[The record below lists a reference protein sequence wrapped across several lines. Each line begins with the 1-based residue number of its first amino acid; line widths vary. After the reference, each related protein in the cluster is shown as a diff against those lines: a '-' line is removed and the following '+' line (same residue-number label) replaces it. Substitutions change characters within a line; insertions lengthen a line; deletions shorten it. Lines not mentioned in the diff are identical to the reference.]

1 MIWRLIHRWLGLV
14 AGALAL
20 VVGITGTVLA
30 IDPVVSAWQA
40 TAASADL
47 PVASLAGRV
56 SATIAGAEEIR
67 RLPAG
72 DIVVFSFDGN
82 QARAD
87 RIDPAS
93 GQVLGDYQPSAL
105 MRWFRNLHRS
115 FLLGDAG
122 RITAAAVALAMLLL
136 SVSGLV
142 LLKNRQGGWRRVFA
156 RARGTLLQRL
166 HVIAGQLL
174 VAVLALS
181 SITALLMSAVTF
193 DLLSIDA
200 GVDSHAV
207 STVPATTAAPALPA
221 GELPLLQQLQ
231 VGDLQR
237 LNFPAAEDPEDT
249 WRVTTDRGQGWIDR
263 YSGQT
268 LDWHDASAAQRLHGW
283 AMVLHTGE
291 GAWAWALVL
300 GVGALSIP
308 LFWISGLLLW
318 LQARRLKPRF
328 ADNSAL
334 ASADT
339 LIFVASENGSTWGF
353 AEALHAALVRAGHQV
368 RTEGLER
375 FRAGPAARQIFVLA
389 ATYGDGEPPAHAARA
404 LERIAQTPAGAA
416 RVAVLGFGDRQFT
429 AFCAYAEALERA
441 LQARGWPPL
450 LPLARIH
457 QQSAQEFTRWG
468 ETVAQALGEPLQLD
482 YRPRLPA
489 TTALELIS
497 RQDFPGG
504 DDQPATILRFR
515 WPAQGWTD
523 RLRGRGL
530 RRFTAGDLIGILPP
544 DSSVPRLYSLAS
556 GWQDGFVEICV
567 RRVPGGLCSGY
578 LHGLQ
583 PGACIQAFIQPNPAF
598 ALDGGRAPVML
609 IGAGTGVA
617 PLAGF
622 IRGNT
627 RQVPMHLYYG
637 VRDPALDYFFG
648 PEIEQWLR
656 ERQLSSLRTTFS
668 RLPDGGGYVQ
678 DELQRDAA
686 RLRELVASGAVVRVC
701 GSRPMAR
708 GVAQAL
714 DKALSGLGLSV
725 QQLKARGRYAED
737 TF

>member
-1 MIWRLIHRWLGLV
+1 MVWRQIHRWLGLV

-30 IDPVVSAWQA
+30 IDPLISAWQA
-40 TAASADL
+40 RPAAAEL
-47 PVASLAGRV
+47 PVATLADRV
-56 SATIAGAEEIR
+56 SGTIPGAEEIR

-87 RIDPAS
+87 RIDPAD
-93 GQVLGDYQPSAL
+93 GRVLGDYQPSSL
-105 MRWFRNLHRS
+105 FRWFRNLHRS

-122 RITAAAVALAMLLL
+122 RVTAAVVALAMLLL
-136 SVSGLV
+136 AVSGLV
-142 LLKNRQGGWRRVFA
+142 LLQRRQGGWRKVFS

-181 SITALLMSAVTF
+181 SITALYMSAVTF
-193 DLLSIDA
+193 GLVTVDA
-200 GVDSHAV
+200 DADPNVASAV
-207 STVPATTAAPALPA
+207 VGSTPTALPA
-221 GELPLLQQLQ
+221 AQLQLLQQIKVQ
-231 VGDLQR
+231 DLR
-237 LNFPAAEDPEDT
+237 KLNFPAAEDPDDT
-249 WRVTTDRGQGWIDR
+249 WRVTTGQGQGWIDR

-268 LDWHDASAAQRLHGW
+268 LDWHDATLAQRLQDW

-291 GAWAWALVL
+291 SAWAWALVL
-300 GVGALSIP
+300 GLAALSIP
-308 LFWISGLLLW
+308 LFWLTGLLLW
-318 LQARRLKPRF
+318 LQARRQVPRI

-334 ASADT
+334 PQADT

-353 AEALHAALVRAGHQV
+353 AEALHTALVRAGHRV
-368 RTEGLER
+368 HTSGLER
-375 FRAGPAARQIFVLA
+375 FRAGAAVRQVFVLA
-389 ATYGDGEPPAHAARA
+389 ATYGDGQAPAHAARA
-404 LERIAQTPAGAA
+404 LDRIAQEPAGTA
-416 RVAVLGFGDRQFT
+416 RVAVLGFGDRQFS
-429 AFCAYAEALERA
+429 AFCAYAEALEQA
-441 LQARGWPPL
+441 LRARGWPQL
-450 LPLARIH
+450 LPLERIH
-457 QQSAQEFTRWG
+457 QQSAQEFARWG
-468 ETVAQALGEPLQLD
+468 GAVAQALGEPLAID

-489 TTALELIS
+489 TTELELVS

-515 WPAQGWTD
+515 WPPQGWID

-544 DSSVPRLYSLAS
+544 DSPVPRFYSLAS
-556 GWQDGFVEICV
+556 GCKDGFVEICV
-567 RRVPGGLCSGY
+567 RKVQGGVCSGY

-583 PGACIQAFIQPNPAF
+583 PGARIQAFIRPNPAF
-598 ALDGGRAPVML
+598 ALESGRAPVML

-627 RQVPMHLYYG
+627 RRAPMHLYYG

-648 PEIEQWLR
+648 PEIEQWLKDQR
-656 ERQLSSLRTTFS
+656 LASLRTTFS
-668 RLPDGGGYVQ
+668 RVPEGGGYVQ
-678 DELQRDAA
+678 DALRRDAD
-686 RLRELVASGAVVRVC
+686 RLRQLIGDGATVRVC
-701 GSRPMAR
+701 GSRPMAQ
-708 GVAQAL
+708 GAAQAL
-714 DKALSGLGLSV
+714 DAILSTVNLSV

>member
-1 MIWRLIHRWLGLV
+1 MAWKLIHRWLGLV

-20 VVGITGTVLA
+20 VVGITGAVLA
-30 IDPVVSAWQA
+30 IDPIVSAWQA
-40 TAASADL
+40 SPAPAGL
-47 PVASLAGRV
+47 PVSILAERV
-56 SATIAGAEEIR
+56 AATIPGAEEIR

-72 DIVVFSFDGN
+72 DIVVFSFDGG

-105 MRWFRNLHRS
+105 FRWFRNLHRS

-122 RITAAAVALAMLLL
+122 RITAAVVALAMLLL
-136 SVSGLV
+136 AISGLV
-142 LLKNRQGGWRRVFA
+142 LLQRRQGGWSRVLA

-166 HVIAGQLL
+166 HVIAGQAL
-174 VAVLALS
+174 VLVLAIS
-181 SITALLMSAVTF
+181 SITALYMSAVTF
-193 DLLSIDA
+193 DLVS
-200 GVDSHAV
+200 VDTDVDTHAV
-207 STVPATTAAPALPA
+207 STVPATAAPPVSAA
-221 GELPLLQQLQ
+221 DFSLLQRVPVQ
-231 VGDLQR
+231 DLQR

-249 WRVTTDRGQGWIDR
+249 WRVTTGQGQGWIDR

-268 LDWHDASAAQRLHGW
+268 LDWHDAGTAQRLHDW
-283 AMVLHTGE
+283 AMVLHTGDS
-291 GAWAWALVL
+291 AWAWALVL

-308 LFWISGLLLW
+308 LFWVTGLLLW
-318 LQARRLKPRF
+318 LQGRRLVPRI

-334 ASADT
+334 PAADM

-353 AEALHAALVRAGHQV
+353 AEALHRALVRAGHKV
-368 RTEGLER
+368 RTEGVER
-375 FRAGPAARQIFVLA
+375 FRTGAATRQVFVLA
-389 ATYGDGEPPAHAARA
+389 ATYGDGQAPAHAARA
-404 LERIAQTPAGAA
+404 LDRIAQEPVTAA
-416 RVAVLGFGDRQFT
+416 RVAVLGFGDRQFS
-429 AFCAYAEALERA
+429 AFCAYAEALEQA
-441 LQARGWPPL
+441 LRARGWTQL
-450 LPLARIH
+450 LPLTRIH
-457 QQSAQEFTRWG
+457 QQSAQEFARWG
-468 ETVAQALGEPLQLD
+468 ETVAEALGEPLQID
-482 YRPRLPA
+482 HQPRLPA
-489 TTALELIS
+489 TTVLELVS

-515 WPAQGWTD
+515 WPRQRWTD

-530 RRFTAGDLIGILPP
+530 RHFSAGDLIGVLAPG
-544 DSSVPRLYSLAS
+544 SAVPRLYSLAS

-567 RRVPGGLCSGY
+567 RKVPGGLCSGY

-583 PGACIQAFIQPNPAF
+583 PGARIQAFIQPNPAF
-598 ALDGGRAPVML
+598 ALDASRTPVML

-627 RQVPMHLYYG
+627 RQTPMHLYYG

-648 PEIEQWLR
+648 PEIEQWLQQQR
-656 ERQLSSLRTTFS
+656 LASLRTTFS
-668 RLPDGGGYVQ
+668 RVPDGGGYVQ
-678 DELQRDAA
+678 DALRRDAD
-686 RLRELVASGAVVRVC
+686 RLRQLVADGAVVRVC
-701 GSRPMAR
+701 GSRPMAQ

-714 DKALSGLGLSV
+714 DKILSSLNLSV